1 MASYSLSKCTLAG
14 YNKPHSAT
22 GVVAQI
28 ALARLKEM
36 WKIIHGVMWLPGSR
50 DVVTDSFEQKFGPP
64 NEDNTDVVQE

>member
-1 MASYSLSKCTLAG
+1 MASYSLSKCTLAE

-36 WKIIHGVMWLPGSR
+36 WKIFMG
-50 DVVTDSFEQKFGPP
+50 
-64 NEDNTDVVQE
+64 